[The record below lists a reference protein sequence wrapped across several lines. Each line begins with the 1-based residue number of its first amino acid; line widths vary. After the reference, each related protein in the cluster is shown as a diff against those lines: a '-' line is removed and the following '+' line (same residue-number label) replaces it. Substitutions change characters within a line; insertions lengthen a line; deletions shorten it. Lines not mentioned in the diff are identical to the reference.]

1 MWTRVQAVCVGG
13 GPRELEGGHG
23 TGRGFTLAT
32 PVDHGRSD
40 WRGPLE
46 GTAEKALWRAEGGRF
61 SSVFHPLGV
70 TVAFPLLHSSSSGRQ
85 AGLEVPAEWARAEP
99 D

>member
-46 GTAEKALWRAEGGRF
+46 GTAEKAL
-61 SSVFHPLGV
+61 
-70 TVAFPLLHSSSSGRQ
+70 
-85 AGLEVPAEWARAEP
+85 
-99 D
+99 